1 MLARLIA
8 DLDAILKAPSA
19 AGASEGFFGL
29 MQQLGAS
36 YLQTRIYLRPEGPLT
51 SDKHF
56 LRRRCH
62 PADRARCVA
71 RQRCVRFCLLP
82 LQSAA

>member
-1 MLARLIA
+1 
-8 DLDAILKAPSA
+8 
-19 AGASEGFFGL
+19 
-29 MQQLGAS
+29 MQQLGAT

-56 LRRRCH
+56 SAGGVIQRIA
-62 PADRARCVA
+62 PDAWA